1 MCPAPHHVDGDAL
14 APPDPGAPPLARPAL
29 ALAIGFTAHAIAE
42 ALARRRGG
50 SAGDA
55 AYSPAEEIARTVAQ
69 LAELAAPRPPPAGLD
84 PGGAAARARAAL
96 DRLLDEAPGE
106 PLGRVERGLGLD
118 RVERDLLRLLVAW
131 AIEPRV
137 GALVGHVHDALHR
150 TRPTHA
156 AAAEILN
163 DPTGV
168 ALALDAS
175 RPLRRGLVVD
185 LDRPGP
191 DGALS
196 IDPRVATFAASA
208 RWSPLATAA
217 GACALVP
224 PGEVPP
230 ALAARVAGIGPD
242 ATLVACGP
250 VGSGRR
256 TAARALAAREQ
267 RPLLLLERRPG
278 DASARPGD
286 APVHAGDAP
295 VRAGDAPVHA
305 DDASRLLA
313 LALREARILGARL
326 AIRGPIGDAAAAELA
341 AAGDVPLALLLDAGA
356 LLPEPLSARPIALLE
371 LGTPPAAER
380 AALWRAAAGG
390 ALPDAEI
397 QRAAERYAFTPGRIH
412 RAAAQARSLGV
423 EAACR
428 LATQSRLRDLATLR
442 PARPGWD
449 RLVLPPPALDAL
461 RAVAAHVAHRAL
473 VDEGWGFA
481 QHHGLGRGV
490 KVLLFGKPGTGKTL
504 AAEVLA
510 GELAMPL
517 FRIDAS
523 RILSKWIGETEQ
535 HLARL
540 FDEAD
545 RAHAVLF
552 FDEAYGLF
560 GRRTAVSTA
569 TDRYAN
575 LETNYLL
582 QRIEEH
588 EGVVLLATNLKGNMD
603 EAFARRLHH
612 VIEIPEPD
620 AAARER
626 IWRLSIPPRA
636 PVDAGVDLGA
646 LARRFELPGGAIRN
660 AALSAAHRAA
670 AEGAPIRRA
679 HLAAA
684 LLAEYTKLD
693 RLCPRADLDALVA
706 VDAPAGGR

>member
-1 MCPAPHHVDGDAL
+1 MPPSQHRLDSALL
-14 APPDPGAPPLARPAL
+14 APPDPGALASPLARPAL
-29 ALAIGFTAHAIAE
+29 ALAIGFTAQAIAE
-42 ALARRRGG
+42 ALARRRHDTSRDVSY
-50 SAGDA
+50 SAT
-55 AYSPAEEIARTVAQ
+55 EEVARTVAQ
-69 LAELAAPRPPPAGLD
+69 LAALASPGAARAGLD
-84 PGGAAARARAAL
+84 PEGAAARARAAL
-96 DRLLDEAPGE
+96 DCLLDDEPDE
-106 PLGRVERGLGLD
+106 PLGRIERGLGLD
-118 RVERDLLRLLVAW
+118 RAERDLLRLLVAW
-131 AIEPRV
+131 ASEPRV
-137 GALVGHVHDALHR
+137 GVLVGHVHDALQR

-175 RPLRRGLVVD
+175 RPLRRGLVVE
-185 LDRPGP
+185 LDHPGP

-196 IDPRVATFAASA
+196 LDPRIAMFAASA

-217 GACALVP
+217 GACALVL
-224 PGEVPP
+224 PGEAPP
-230 ALAARVAGIGPD
+230 TLAARVEGVGPD
-242 ATLVACGP
+242 TTLVVCGP
-250 VGSGRR
+250 IGSGRR

-267 RPLLLLERRPG
+267 RPMLLLEL
-278 DASARPGD
+278 
-286 APVHAGDAP
+286 
-295 VRAGDAPVHA
+295 RAGDAAP
-305 DDASRLLA
+305 LLT
-313 LALREARILGARL
+313 LAIREARILGARL
-326 AIRGPIGDAAAAELA
+326 AIRGELGDVAATELA
-341 AAGDVPLALLLDAGA
+341 AAADVPLALLLDAGA
-356 LLPEPLSARPIALLE
+356 PLPEPLSARPLALLE
-371 LGTPPAAER
+371 LTTPSAAER
-380 AALWRAAAGG
+380 AAIWRAAAGG

-412 RAAAQARSLGV
+412 RAALLARSLGV

-428 LATQSRLRDLATLR
+428 LATQSRLRDLAALR

-449 RLVLPPPALDAL
+449 RLVLPPPALEAL

-473 VDEGWGFA
+473 VDEDWGFA
-481 QHHGLGRGV
+481 QHNGLGRGV

-552 FDEAYGLF
+552 FDEADGLF

-612 VIEIPEPD
+612 VIELPEPD

-626 IWRLSIPPRA
+626 IWRLSISPRA
-636 PVDAGVDLGA
+636 PVDAGIDFAA

-670 AEGAPIRRA
+670 ADGAPIRRA

-684 LLAEYTKLD
+684 LLAEYAKLD

-706 VDAPAGGR
+706 VDAPAGSPIR

>member
-1 MCPAPHHVDGDAL
+1 MPPAPHRADPTAL
-14 APPDPGAPPLARPAL
+14 APPSPDAPTPPLARPAL
-29 ALAIGFTAHAIAE
+29 ALAVGFTAHAIAE
-42 ALARRRGG
+42 ALARRR
-50 SAGDA
+50 AGIASDA
-55 AYSPAEEIARTVAQ
+55 PYAPAEEVARTVAQ
-69 LAELAAPRPPPAGLD
+69 LAELAAPCPPPAGLD

-96 DRLLDEAPGE
+96 DRLLDDQPDE
-106 PLGRVERGLGLD
+106 PLGRVERGLGLG
-118 RVERDLLRLLVAW
+118 RAERDLLRLLVAW

-137 GALVGHVHDALHR
+137 GALVGHVHDALQR

-156 AAAEILN
+156 AAAELLN

-185 LDRPGP
+185 VDGAGP

-196 IDPRVATFAASA
+196 LDPRVATFAAAA
-208 RWSPLATAA
+208 RWSPLATPA

-224 PGEVPP
+224 PGEAPP
-230 ALAARVAGIGPD
+230 ALAARVEGVAPD
-242 ATLVACGP
+242 ATLVASGP
-250 VGSGRR
+250 AGSGRR
-256 TAARALAAREQ
+256 TAALALAARER
-267 RPLLLLERRPG
+267 RPLLLLEM
-278 DASARPGD
+278 
-286 APVHAGDAP
+286 
-295 VRAGDAPVHA
+295 RAGDAA
-305 DDASRLLA
+305 IRAGDAAARPGGAAPLLTI
-313 LALREARILGARL
+313 ALREARILGARL
-326 AIRGPIGDAAAAELA
+326 AVRGPLGDAAAEELA

-356 LLPEPLSARPIALLE
+356 LVPEPLCARPLALLE

-380 AALWRAAAGG
+380 AALWRAASGG

-428 LATQSRLRDLATLR
+428 LATQSRLRDLAALR

-449 RLVLPPPALDAL
+449 RLVLPAPALDAL

-473 VDEGWGFA
+473 VDEAWGFA
-481 QHHGLGRGV
+481 QHHALGRGV
-490 KVLLFGKPGTGKTL
+490 KALLFGRPGTGKTL

-552 FDEAYGLF
+552 FDEADGLF
-560 GRRTAVSTA
+560 GRRTTVGTA

-612 VIEIPEPD
+612 VIELPEPD

-660 AALSAAHRAA
+660 AALSAAYRAA
-670 AEGAPIRRA
+670 AEGAPIRRT

-693 RLCPRADLDALVA
+693 RLCPRADLDALLA
-706 VDAPAGGR
+706 ADAPGGRRLR

>member
-1 MCPAPHHVDGDAL
+1 MPPAPHRLDSDAL
-14 APPDPGAPPLARPAL
+14 APPDPGTPASPLARPAL

-42 ALARRRGG
+42 ALARRRGAD
-50 SAGDA
+50 S
-55 AYSPAEEIARTVAQ
+55 YSPAEEIARTVAQ
-69 LAELAAPRPPPAGLD
+69 LAELAAPCPPPAGLD
-84 PGGAAARARAAL
+84 PGGAAARTRAAL
-96 DRLLDEAPGE
+96 DRLLDDEPGE

-118 RVERDLLRLLVAW
+118 RAERDLLRLLVAW

-137 GALVGHVHDALHR
+137 GALVGHVHDALQR

-175 RPLRRGLVVD
+175 RPLRRGLVVEI
-185 LDRPGP
+185 DRAGP

-196 IDPRVATFAASA
+196 LDARVATFAASA

-217 GACALVP
+217 GECALVP
-224 PGEVPP
+224 PGEAPP
-230 ALAARVAGIGPD
+230 ALAARVAGVGPD
-242 ATLVACGP
+242 TTLVASGP

-267 RPLLLLERRPG
+267 RPLLLLEVRPG
-278 DASARPGD
+278 GASPRSADASPRSA
-286 APVHAGDAP
+286 
-295 VRAGDAPVHA
+295 
-305 DDASRLLA
+305 DASQLLA
-313 LALREARILGARL
+313 LAIREARILGARL
-326 AIRGPIGDAAAAELA
+326 AIRGPLGDGAAAELA
-341 AAGDVPLALLLDAGA
+341 AADDVPLALLLDAGA
-356 LLPEPLSARPIALLE
+356 LLPEPLSARPLALLE

-397 QRAAERYAFTPGRIH
+397 QQAAERYAFTPGRIH

-428 LATQSRLRDLATLR
+428 LETQSRLRDLASLR

-481 QHHGLGRGV
+481 QHHALGRGV
-490 KVLLFGKPGTGKTL
+490 KALLFGRPGTGKTL

-552 FDEAYGLF
+552 FDEADGLF

-636 PVDAGVDLGA
+636 PVDADIDFAA

-670 AEGAPIRRA
+670 ADGAPIRRA

-706 VDAPAGGR
+706 VGAPASSRVR

>member
-1 MCPAPHHVDGDAL
+1 MPPAPHRIDSDAA
-14 APPDPGAPPLARPAL
+14 APPDPGTPTSPLARPAL
-29 ALAIGFTAHAIAE
+29 ALAIAFTAHAIAE
-42 ALARRRGG
+42 ALARRRGA
-50 SAGDA
+50 SSSDA
-55 AYSPAEEIARTVAQ
+55 SYSPAVEIARTVAQ
-69 LAELAAPRPPPAGLD
+69 LAELAAPCPPPAGLD
-84 PGGAAARARAAL
+84 PGGAAARTRAAL
-96 DRLLDEAPGE
+96 DRLLDDEPGE
-106 PLGRVERGLGLD
+106 PLGRVERGLGLG
-118 RVERDLLRLLVAW
+118 RAERDLLRLLVAW

-137 GALVGHVHDALHR
+137 GALVGHVHDALQR

-175 RPLRRGLVVD
+175 RPLRRGLVVEI
-185 LDRPGP
+185 DRAGP

-196 IDPRVATFAASA
+196 LDPRVATFAASA
-208 RWSPLATAA
+208 RWSPLSTAA
-217 GACALVP
+217 GECALVP
-224 PGEVPP
+224 PGEAPP
-230 ALAARVAGIGPD
+230 ALAARVAGVGPD
-242 ATLVACGP
+242 TTLVASGP
-250 VGSGRR
+250 AGSGRR

-267 RPLLLLERRPG
+267 RPLLLLEVRPGGASTRSG
-278 DASARPGD
+278 DASQ
-286 APVHAGDAP
+286 
-295 VRAGDAPVHA
+295 
-305 DDASRLLA
+305 LLA

-326 AIRGPIGDAAAAELA
+326 GIRGPLDDGAAAELA
-341 AAGDVPLALLLDAGA
+341 AADDVPLALLLDAGA
-356 LLPEPLSARPIALLE
+356 LLPEPLLARPLALLE
-371 LGTPPAAER
+371 LVTPPAAER
-380 AALWRAAAGG
+380 SALWRAAAGG
-390 ALPDAEI
+390 ALPDAEL
-397 QRAAERYAFTPGRIH
+397 QQAAERYAFTPGRIH

-428 LATQSRLRDLATLR
+428 LATQSRLRDLAALR

-449 RLVLPPPALDAL
+449 RLVLPTPVLDAL

-481 QHHGLGRGV
+481 QHHALGRGV
-490 KVLLFGKPGTGKTL
+490 KVLLFGRPGTGKTL

-552 FDEAYGLF
+552 FDEADGLF

-706 VDAPAGGR
+706 VDAPAGSRVR

>member
-1 MCPAPHHVDGDAL
+1 MPPAPHRIDSDAG
-14 APPDPGAPPLARPAL
+14 APPDPGAPTSPLARPAL
-29 ALAIGFTAHAIAE
+29 ALAIAFTAHAIAE
-42 ALARRRGG
+42 ALARRRG
-50 SAGDA
+50 A
-55 AYSPAEEIARTVAQ
+55 ASYSPAEEIARTVAQ
-69 LAELAAPRPPPAGLD
+69 LTELAAPCPPPAGLD
-84 PGGAAARARAAL
+84 PGGAAARTRAAL
-96 DRLLDEAPGE
+96 DRLLEDEPGE
-106 PLGRVERGLGLD
+106 PLARVERGLGLD
-118 RVERDLLRLLVAW
+118 RAERDLLRLLVAW

-137 GALVGHVHDALHR
+137 GALVGHVHDALQR

-175 RPLRRGLVVD
+175 RPLRRELVVEI
-185 LDRPGP
+185 DRAGP

-196 IDPRVATFAASA
+196 LDARVATFAAAA

-217 GACALVP
+217 GECALVP
-224 PGEVPP
+224 PGEAPP
-230 ALAARVAGIGPD
+230 ALAARVAGVGPD
-242 ATLVACGP
+242 TTLVASGP

-267 RPLLLLERRPG
+267 RPLLLLEVRPA
-278 DASARPGD
+278 DASPRSA
-286 APVHAGDAP
+286 
-295 VRAGDAPVHA
+295 
-305 DDASRLLA
+305 DASQLLA

-326 AIRGPIGDAAAAELA
+326 AIRGPLGDDAAAELA
-341 AAGDVPLALLLDAGA
+341 AAADVPLALLLDAGA
-356 LLPEPLSARPIALLE
+356 LPPEPLSARPLALLE

-380 AALWRAAAGG
+380 AALWRAAAAG

-397 QRAAERYAFTPGRIH
+397 QQAAERYAFTPGRIH

-428 LATQSRLRDLATLR
+428 LETQSRLRDLATLR

-481 QHHGLGRGV
+481 QHHALGRGV
-490 KVLLFGKPGTGKTL
+490 KALLFGRPGTGKTL

-552 FDEAYGLF
+552 FDEADGLF

-612 VIEIPEPD
+612 VIELPEPD

-636 PVDAGVDLGA
+636 PVDAGIDFAV

-706 VDAPAGGR
+706 VDAPAGSRVG